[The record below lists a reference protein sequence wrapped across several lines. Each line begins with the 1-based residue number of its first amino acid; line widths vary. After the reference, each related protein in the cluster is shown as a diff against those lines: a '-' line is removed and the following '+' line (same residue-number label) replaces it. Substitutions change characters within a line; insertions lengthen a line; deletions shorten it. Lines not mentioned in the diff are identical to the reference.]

1 MQNAPQ
7 EEAARIA
14 TGERFADAGTTSG
27 RATRKGMAHGY
38 DDHRRRHQEE
48 LEQRFAAMVVE
59 HYEAIRR
66 EVIQEVD
73 PEKG

>member
-1 MQNAPQ
+1 LYHLHYLPASFRPLI
-7 EEAARIA
+7 EIE
-14 TGERFADAGTTSG
+14 FFSSG
-27 RATRKGMAHGY
+27 RAARKGAAHGY

-59 HYEAIRR
+59 RYEAIRR